1 MSAWSFRPGIPIEQ
15 QLQELEKTLGIDNLK
30 NVSIDTNGLM
40 TIFTQD
46 KKFQVQLTEV

>member
-1 MSAWSFRPGIPIEQ
+1 MSAWSFRPGVPVEQ
-15 QLQELEKTLGIDNLK
+15 QLEELEKTMGIDNLK
-30 NVSIDTNGLM
+30 NVEISNTGLM